1 MVKYFSMTRPPSIL
15 KLSEDNESKE
25 LELELEYVRSLSF
38 KERLTMMREKS
49 KEMLQQLVERGC
61 RKPFEIVKRS

>member
-1 MVKYFSMTRPPSIL
+1 MTRPPSIL

-25 LELELEYVRSLSF
+25 LEFEPEFLRSLSF
-38 KERLTMMREKS
+38 EELLTMMRKKS
-49 KEMLQQLVERGC
+49 KEMLKQLVELGY